1 MSIASCPVS
10 GSAGGQCPVSGNAR
24 AGQGQMRRGCA
35 FSGMAQPGDIHAAFD
50 IPRGVDAEDWLRT
63 REQKS
68 INELLY
74 TSYPSRKEVDGV
86 KSQLELDSMNADD
99 HHLLAVALGAPA
111 RQVMR
116 RAEEIGPQTGW
127 RDGYLSVEHG
137 FCPPDYEEPVSAL
150 ARSPGRIWSDLCER
164 MPGCCA
170 RGRVREA
177 VAALPLIEGTE
188 EFIPDQ
194 ALWAAVVAL
203 GMLCSIYR
211 FEDKHDGKDGVS
223 VQTSTSTRPQCPM
236 GDDLCEELVGIPLC
250 IALPYFQISRRM
262 GRILPHLSFPDQAS
276 YNLKIRDPKSN
287 YPYLARF
294 ENTDLRWPMFGERAE
309 VAFLKGCADTSASF
323 QHGPDAIAACQEHVM
338 TGNVEGLLH
347 EMIRLKEILER
358 MPNAFHTISPNPNAG
373 DNYVSADRWVRWGL
387 FSAPLS
393 RRCPAASG
401 LQFPPYLMMDAFL
414 GRKTAWLPS
423 NHRAFIAAIQYHYS
437 IPEFVQRS
445 GDPRLMGVLEGIVEA
460 YAGERGFMG
469 VHRYKVFGIL
479 EIAGKT
485 GRTATNGLS
494 GAADAT
500 RPWEETHR
508 QFSEAMKERLEP
520 FRGKLDI
527 EPHSMRGTFQECRYV
542 TKVAGCSAID
552 RDPSRSTA
560 LVTLD
565 IRDTG
570 ITFAPGDRVAVMP
583 LNSWEECA
591 KMVAA
596 LGLDQHLEEPVDTTG
611 MWSRFEQ
618 HLSSVKRSAHRQLTV
633 IDILRRGHLA
643 PITKEL
649 AVKVHELLHASS
661 NTVLQVL
668 ATEEWPVGGS
678 LGDLLQKALIDTP
691 PQIWDKAFS
700 LDNLDWL
707 PELVQLEVP
716 RTYSISSHTNELLP
730 NTVDLTI
737 SRAEYKL
744 CSMFSQGQHV
754 TRAGVSSGFFNP
766 HPSSA
771 EGSILS
777 DDVLLGVSRP
787 VAFQLPIDHMAP
799 CAFFAGGSGIAPFRS
814 FWQHRLQ
821 TSGLSGG
828 RNLLY
833 LGVQSRE
840 KFCYE
845 GELRKLVNMGFM
857 EVHLAFSRDPRGL
870 AYDDILRDLVEKET
884 PPRYID
890 SLIIEQGATVCD
902 MVMSKK
908 QGGLGGYLYVC
919 GSVSV
924 FDSVMSGIRKAMYTY
939 RTATMETVDLIINK
953 AFAERRFML
962 DVFMSPKAL
971 PCNLPTISLSNLALH
986 TGHRPGSRMWIAV
999 HGSVYDVTDFCPMHP
1014 GGTLII
1020 KSNAGVD
1027 CTESFDNL
1035 AHTNNPEVSSLLTRY
1050 FIGHLSPKP
1059 DYHGDTELS
1068 VLHDLWSAYLRVTV
1082 ETLVAHQFEMHEIMG
1097 ASIDSPSAHNPN
1109 GITNIWLREG
1119 LPNIIALRTFYGY
1132 QSRLL
1137 QGGFAALFGPKLEE
1151 LVLRLSFSFASAG
1164 GPGAAYK
1171 LPDILGT
1178 IARAKTSQD
1187 AAHSTK
1193 EISSLGD
1200 FICDP
1205 SSELRFQERGVFSY
1219 ATKSVQLDIELLEN
1233 LRQEACNGMDAFES
1247 IASVLDSPDK
1257 FDADSTP
1264 IAALSAFLLQTLER
1278 MAHRLSMFYAQLAR
1292 LSVYQPEL
1300 EHNPAR
1306 TRWAFVRRCI
1316 RDGTFFVLTQAVDT
1330 EALMDGQS
1338 NMYYMSGKSR
1348 QKTHFESILSQVNE
1362 RIASSAE
1369 EPGKTMQPTSVN
1381 AIHHER
1387 GRAVTKDTTVAS
1399 AASRLNVGAIEGME
1413 SFMKKN
1419 KTEIRRLSTMPSP
1432 FQLEH
1437 LQRALSAMNPTALA
1451 PSHGVA
1457 VGKMPGY
1464 DSLMSLASRTSA
1476 SSRKSSFGAASSAG
1490 SLTPYPTMQG
1500 PPTPPSDANMALQMK
1515 LVGLNRRQ
1523 RTQSTASMH
1532 NFTSG
1537 PEALLNG
1544 ASPGPPS
1551 RRVTY
1556 GRFVR
1561 RLIPSSGRWRAE
1573 IRAIRDPIIVPG
1585 EEFRNQGLA
1594 ELPAGY
1600 DRIKRDPLLLD
1611 SPSSSSPTRKANL
1624 SPPVFQDWLAK
1635 KGAGPKA
1642 QTQGLQAVRR
1652 GEDRSASEIKIPGEE
1667 SRNKGLYWY
1676 EPQPQI
1682 RGITPLRRDE
1692 DGSTSEIK
1700 IPGEA
1705 FRNPRL
1711 SERRIPYTPFE
1722 APPFPLPH
1730 DDRQQPLLETGKH
1743 PSIAQDYSID
1753 HPDETARVVPT
1764 ELDEAITEPDTDS
1777 VNQPKSPDAYEPHLS
1792 FASHL
1797 RELIKEHSRR
1807 MEDSHGLRQIQ
1818 DVTSEIIYSRPRS
1831 ISILGSPRGDLTTS
1845 LKTVSLLTLWLT
1857 AILIIG
1863 GLEFPFYLLEWL
1875 FSLAIF
1881 SVYFRQEAI
1890 QVIKQALSFQFKINL
1905 LRGLPSGHVIVAW
1918 NCICGDTRTAVVP
1931 ESFAESLVQI
1941 RKQTLPMSPSSI
1953 TTAAPGTHSAIPT
1966 HATSSGH
1973 QSNLQAQSAHNFQP
1987 VSQNP
1992 TVPAQWIAVKPT
2004 GLLNATPMPAVDR
2017 YVLLMFEAWTR
2028 ERYCERGRGI
2038 PPASESGYFY
2048 MPRPMDDE
2056 PPISKHEFY
2065 DRFYRRITTEQLRAV
2080 HGSFYNDH
2088 DAVDRIPQKRGLDDI
2103 VANGRPRFW
2112 GIIAREK
2119 KSGARMLIY
2128 IFLSSLPGFI
2138 FFFLWLFVLDKDSL
2152 QDASTLLMISFTLL
2166 GILYATQLL

>member
-1 MSIASCPVS
+1 MSLASCPVS
-10 GSAGGQCPVSGNAR
+10 GSAGGQCPVSGTSR
-24 AGQGQMRRGCA
+24 AGQMRRGCA

-50 IPRGVDAEDWLRT
+50 IPRGVDVEDWLRT

-86 KSQLELDSMNADD
+86 KTQQELDNMNAND

-177 VAALPLIEGTE
+177 VAALPLVEGTE

-211 FEDKHDGKDGVS
+211 FEDKHDGKDGVAI
-223 VQTSTSTRPQCPM
+223 QTGTSTRPQCPM

-358 MPNAFHTISPNPNAG
+358 MPNAFHSISPNPNAG

-414 GRKTAWLPS
+414 GRKTHTSFLGVEAVHLRAWLPS

-542 TKVAGCSAID
+542 AKVAGCSAID
-552 RDPSRSTA
+552 MDPSRSTA

-618 HLSSVKRSAHRQLTV
+618 HLSSVKRSSHRQLTV

-678 LGDLLQKALIDTP
+678 LGDLLQKAITDTP

-744 CSMFSQGQHV
+744 GSMFSQGQHI

-771 EGSILS
+771 ESSILS

-840 KFCYE
+840 RFCYE
-845 GELRKLVNMGFM
+845 NELRKLVNMGFM

-870 AYDDILRDLVEKET
+870 AHDDVLRDLVEKET

-1027 CTESFDNL
+1027 CTNSFDNL

-1068 VLHDLWSAYLRVTV
+1068 TLHDLWSAYLRVTV

-1097 ASIDSPSAHNPN
+1097 ASIDSPSAHDPN

-1306 TRWAFVRRCI
+1306 TRWASVRRCI

-1338 NMYYMSGKSR
+1338 NSYYMSGKSR

-1362 RIASSAE
+1362 RINSSSAE
-1369 EPGKTMQPTSVN
+1369 EPSKTAQPTSVN

-1387 GRAVTKDTTVAS
+1387 GRTVTKDTTVAS
-1399 AASRLNVGAIEGME
+1399 AASRLNVGAIASME

-1437 LQRALSAMNPTALA
+1437 LQKALSSMNPNALA
-1451 PSHGVA
+1451 SSHGVS

-1464 DSLMSLASRTSA
+1464 DSLMSLASRTTG
-1476 SSRKSSFGAASSAG
+1476 SSRKSSFSAASSAG
-1490 SLTPYPTMQG
+1490 SLTPYPNMQG

-1523 RTQSTASMH
+1523 RTQSTTSMH
-1532 NFTSG
+1532 NFTS
-1537 PEALLNG
+1537 
-1544 ASPGPPS
+1544 ASEVAMPS
-1551 RRVTY
+1551 DDESDAGLTAASFAQHS
-1556 GRFVR
+1556 FVR
-1561 RLIPSSGRWRAE
+1561 DSFTRDAFVRDWIVGVSQGWGRE
-1573 IRAIRDPIIVPG
+1573 STH
-1585 EEFRNQGLA
+1585 L
-1594 ELPAGY
+1594 LPNL
-1600 DRIKRDPLLLD
+1600 DSVIDPLRHGSSQISLQGFSG
-1611 SPSSSSPTRKANL
+1611 SPHEPRQRQE
-1624 SPPVFQDWLAK
+1624 PP
-1635 KGAGPKA
+1635 
-1642 QTQGLQAVRR
+1642 
-1652 GEDRSASEIKIPGEE
+1652 I
-1667 SRNKGLYWY
+1667 
-1676 EPQPQI
+1676 
-1682 RGITPLRRDE
+1682 
-1692 DGSTSEIK
+1692 DGYNER
-1700 IPGEA
+1700 
-1705 FRNPRL
+1705 FRNPEVGQAELIGVGSVIQGYTGRPLRDDL
-1711 SERRIPYTPFE
+1711 SE
-1722 APPFPLPH
+1722 A
-1730 DDRQQPLLETGKH
+1730 D
-1743 PSIAQDYSID
+1743 
-1753 HPDETARVVPT
+1753 
-1764 ELDEAITEPDTDS
+1764 
-1777 VNQPKSPDAYEPHLS
+1777 
-1792 FASHL
+1792 
-1797 RELIKEHSRR
+1797 KESD
-1807 MEDSHGLRQIQ
+1807 EDSSSQHGSAGPSNFKPSFNSQVRKFVNEGLHSLWDSEQGRQIQ
-1818 DVTSEIIYSRPRS
+1818 EVTSEILYSLPDSIEIVENPARS
-1831 ISILGSPRGDLTTS
+1831 LTKRLRDFIHIWFGSEWDWSLLGPSRNLPLGYTLLVWKCVCQDTRIVAVPELFAQGLVEIRKPLSHGGSPQSQSSRNLQPYPRQSPVPMQQSPVIATAPSVVIPMPVNIRHVHFMVDSDGLRHRAFESQFLSNEQLFDRLRLDYRQ
-1845 LKTVSLLTLWLT
+1845 LKGWFRTWF
-1857 AILIIG
+1857 
-1863 GLEFPFYLLEWL
+1863 GL
-1875 FSLAIF
+1875 SIF
-1881 SVYFRQEAI
+1881 SHCDFYRFEM
-1890 QVIKQALSFQFKINL
+1890 
-1905 LRGLPSGHVIVAW
+1905 W
-1918 NCICGDTRTAVVP
+1918 TY
-1931 ESFAESLVQI
+1931 
-1941 RKQTLPMSPSSI
+1941 
-1953 TTAAPGTHSAIPT
+1953 
-1966 HATSSGH
+1966 
-1973 QSNLQAQSAHNFQP
+1973 
-1987 VSQNP
+1987 
-1992 TVPAQWIAVKPT
+1992 
-2004 GLLNATPMPAVDR
+2004 DR
-2017 YVLLMFEAWTR
+2017 F
-2028 ERYCERGRGI
+2028 CERERGI
-2038 PPASESGYFY
+2038 PPHSEDGYFY
-2048 MPRPMDDE
+2048 EPRPMDSE

-2065 DRFYRRITTEQLRAV
+2065 DRSYQRVAHERLMAT
-2080 HGSFYNDH
+2080 HGSLYNDH
-2088 DAVDRIPQKRGLDDI
+2088 DAVDRIPQKEGLDDI
-2103 VANGRPRFW
+2103 GTRGRQQFW

-2119 KSGARMLIY
+2119 KSGLRMLIY
-2128 IFLSSLPGFI
+2128 ILVSSLPGLI
-2138 FFFLWLFVLDKDSL
+2138 FLFLWLFVLDQDGL
-2152 QDASTLLMISFTLL
+2152 QDASTLLILSFTLL
-2166 GILYATQLL
+2166 GVVYAAQLL